1 LVLLNKKVVVVAV
14 IVVLITILIVLKY
27 QNNIDDIVKNNA
39 SKGANMNITF
49 SEMKSIAQ
57 PNWWIKPSNTTKN
70 KVQNNQTKQ
79 VRSGSEPL
87 SNFLILPDMN
97 NWQLQENK
105 KGIASATYQ
114 FKNLEDNN
122 VSYELAI
129 IRMNTKVG
137 LNNVLSIWQNKV
149 GIPINQSIESSVF
162 STKHKQ
168 NLDIFSFQ
176 GEQHTILVAVHKK
189 QKYTFFRL
197 SAVKHNNNKNSL
209 LPNYDIAQKLETLL
223 TDIYIHN

>member
-1 LVLLNKKVVVVAV
+1 MLKIKVVIVAV
-14 IVVLITILIVLKY
+14 IVVLITIFIVLKY
-27 QNNIDDIVKNNA
+27 QNNIDDIVKNNV
-39 SKGANMNITF
+39 SKGANMNIAF

-105 KGIASATYQ
+105 AGIASGTYEY
-114 FKNLEDNN
+114 KNSIDNAIG
-122 VSYELAI
+122 YELAI
-129 IRMNTKVG
+129 IRMNTKIA
-137 LNNVLSIWQNKV
+137 LNDVLSIWQSKV
-149 GIPINQSIESSVF
+149 GTSIKQSNTPLAF

-168 NLDIFSFQ
+168 NLNIFTFK
-176 GEQHTILVAVHKK
+176 GEQKTIMVAVHKK
-189 QKYTFFRL
+189 KKYTFFRL
-197 SAVKHNNNKNSL
+197 SAVKQSNNKSAP
-209 LPNYDIAQKLETLL
+209 LPIKNIAQKFEDFL
-223 TDIYIHN
+223 TDIYIHH